1 MKTTL
6 RVLLIGAFIAL
17 FGWTF
22 YFLYQKQQQ
31 QPDFYETTKPVF
43 TDVVRKTVATGSVK
57 PRNET
62 EIKPQV
68 SGIVEEIKVQPGEYI
83 NKGDLIARVA
93 VVANM
98 LSLNNAEN
106 RLEVAKLNLANAEKD
121 HNRFT
126 KLKEDGVISDF
137 EFQQYEIALR
147 NATQELNAA
156 KDNLE
161 IIKKGSA
168 RRYGSSAN
176 TLVRSTIDG
185 MVLDIPVEEG
195 FSVIEANNFN
205 PGTTVALIA
214 DMGEMIFEGRVDE
227 SEVGRLKTGMDILI
241 RIGAIENE
249 LFKGKLEYIAP
260 LGVEEQGAIQFE
272 IKASVE
278 QKEGV
283 FIRAGYSANA
293 DIVLEEKKAVLTVP
307 EAWVIYEGTE
317 TYVYKEIQPQ
327 IFEKQNIR
335 TGLSDGLKVE
345 VLEGLSENDLIR
357 AAKKEML

>member
-1 MKTTL
+1 MKTVL
-6 RVLLIGAFIAL
+6 RVLLIGAFLVL

-31 QPDFYETTKPVF
+31 QPDFYETIKPTF
-43 TDVVRKTVATGSVK
+43 SDISRKTVATGSVK

-68 SGIVEEIKVQPGEYI
+68 SGIIEAIKVHPGEYVK
-83 NKGDLIARVA
+83 KGDLIASIA
-93 VVANM
+93 IVANM

-106 RLEVAKLNLANAEKD
+106 RLEVAKLNLTNAERD
-121 HNRFT
+121 HNRF
-126 KLKEDGVISDF
+126 KQLKEEGVISNF
-137 EFQQYEIALR
+137 EFQQYEITLR
-147 NATQELNAA
+147 NASQELSAA

-168 RRYGSSAN
+168 NRYGSSAN

-205 PGTTVALIA
+205 PGTTIALIA

-241 RIGAIENE
+241 RIGAIDNE
-249 LFKGKLEYIAP
+249 IFKGKLEYIAP

-293 DIVLEEKKAVLTVP
+293 DIVLEEKKSVLCVP
-307 EAWVIYEGTE
+307 EAWVVYEASE
-317 TYVYKEIQPQ
+317 AYVFKEMGAQK
-327 IFEKQNIR
+327 FEKQRIR

-345 VLEGLSENDLIR
+345 VLEGLSEHDVIR